1 MRQFLKFM
9 FASALGTLLLIGV
22 LFFILVA
29 FVSVAISGAKTA
41 DSQPYYVEDNTVLL
55 ASFDS
60 PIIDRGLENPVHLSL
75 PLFQQTMA
83 MGLDNI
89 LDNLEKAQRDENIEG
104 IFLDL
109 SAVRGGMGQ
118 LKEIRDKLVSF
129 KQESGKWVMAY
140 SDSYTQASY
149 YLASTADEVYLQ
161 PSGNMDFRGLRSE
174 YMFYKNMFEKLDID
188 MQFIRGSNN
197 KFKSFGEVYTND
209 HMSEANREQ
218 TTRLITSIWDNY
230 LDQVSAS
237 RNISK
242 EELKHIA
249 DSLLIRDPESAV
261 EHGLI
266 DGLKYRDEVLA
277 LIASKANVEEGEEIE
292 FAELTN
298 YTRTDVPE
306 TASSGEGGTGDIAV
320 IYAEGD
326 IMDGE
331 SMRGVIG
338 GTSLSAT
345 IREAREDEDIKAV
358 VLRVNSPGG
367 SALASDVIWREVEL
381 TKQIKPVVVS
391 MGNVAASGGYYI
403 SCAANTIFADATTVT
418 GSIGVFGMI
427 PNMEGFFNNKLGI
440 TFDGAK
446 TNTYADMLTYS
457 RALREDEKAIIQG
470 FVDDIYGEF
479 KQKVATGRN
488 MTVEQVDAVGQGRV
502 WTGLDAKENGLVDEI
517 GGLEDAIAE
526 AKQLAGLGDYDVIKL
541 PEQKDLFEQIMEDF
555 TGQAAQLI
563 TDKTVGTD
571 QKIQNMMKEIE
582 FVKNMSGIQAR
593 MPYSIRI
600 H

>member
-457 RALREDEKAIIQG
+457 RALRDDEKAIIQG

>member
-1 MRQFLKFM
+1 
-9 FASALGTLLLIGV
+9 
-22 LFFILVA
+22 
-29 FVSVAISGAKTA
+29 
-41 DSQPYYVEDNTVLL
+41 
-55 ASFDS
+55 
-60 PIIDRGLENPVHLSL
+60 
-75 PLFQQTMA
+75 
-83 MGLDNI
+83 
-89 LDNLEKAQRDENIEG
+89 
-104 IFLDL
+104 
-109 SAVRGGMGQ
+109 MGQ